1 MTVVCRHRHRR
12 WRAWTAAAAL
22 AVAWPAAALDSDK
35 AQPVTL
41 EADDFE
47 LDLESGARIYR
58 GQVEYRQGSVRIDCD
73 ELVTRYDA
81 DDALQSGVC
90 TGRPGRFQQTVDDG
104 DGDGD
109 GETTVTPET
118 AATVVRGRALTITYD
133 RAAGRIVLD
142 GDAQVEHRGDRLR
155 GARITYDLE
164 TRRARVTGGGDGER
178 PRIEAQPR
186 KASPN

>member
-1 MTVVCRHRHRR
+1 MTAICRPRHRR
-12 WRAWTAAAAL
+12 WRAWTAAAAM

-35 AQPVTL
+35 TQPVTL

-90 TGRPGRFQQTVDDG
+90 TGRPGRFQQTVD
-104 DGDGD
+104 GDGD
-109 GETTVTPET
+109 GETTVTSE

-142 GDAQVEHRGDRLR
+142 GDAQVEQRGDRLR

-164 TRRARVTGGGDGER
+164 TRRARVTGGDGER

>member
-1 MTVVCRHRHRR
+1 M
-12 WRAWTAAAAL
+12 AAAL
-22 AVAWPAAALDSDK
+22 TVAWPAAALDSDK
-35 AQPVTL
+35 TQPVTL

-90 TGRPGRFQQTVDDG
+90 TGRPGRFQQTVDGGDGDG

-118 AATVVRGRALTITYD
+118 TATVVRGRALTITYD

-142 GDAQVEHRGDRLR
+142 GEAQVEHRGDRLR

-164 TRRARVTGGGDGER
+164 TRRARVTGGGDRGER

>member
-1 MTVVCRHRHRR
+1 M
-12 WRAWTAAAAL
+12 AAAL
-22 AVAWPAAALDSDK
+22 TVAWPAAALDSDK
-35 AQPVTL
+35 TQPVTL

-104 DGDGD
+104 DGDAA
-109 GETTVTPET
+109 TTVTPET
-118 AATVVRGRALTITYD
+118 ATVVRGRALTITYD

-142 GDAQVEHRGDRLR
+142 GEAQVEHRGDRLR

>member
-1 MTVVCRHRHRR
+1 M
-12 WRAWTAAAAL
+12 AAAMAM
-22 AVAWPAAALDSDK
+22 AIAWPAAALDSDK
-35 AQPVTL
+35 TQPVTL

-90 TGRPGRFQQTVDDG
+90 TGRPGRFQQTVNDG

-118 AATVVRGRALTITYD
+118 ATVVRGRALTITYD

-164 TRRARVTGGGDGER
+164 TRRARVTGGGDRGER